1 MKNWGKEFMDQNIAE
16 VLVDEES
23 ICRRVHE
30 LGEEISKD
38 YAGKE
43 LVFVCILRGAC
54 IFFTDLAREVKV
66 HMKMD
71 FMSISSYGD
80 AQKTSGIVSIK
91 KDIDTS
97 ITGKH
102 VVIVEDIMD
111 SGLTLSYLTR
121 LLAAREPASL
131 RICCLLDKP
140 ERRECEITPDYV
152 GFTIPNKFVVGYGL
166 DYENYYRNL
175 PYVGV
180 LSPDAVK

>member
-1 MKNWGKEFMDQNIAE
+1 MENRGEAFMNKNIGE
-16 VLVDEES
+16 VLLDEKTIEK
-23 ICRRVHE
+23 RVKE

-38 YAGKE
+38 YAGKD
-43 LVFVCILRGAC
+43 LVMICILKGASV
-54 IFFTDLAREVKV
+54 FYSDLSRAVKV
-66 HMKMD
+66 HFKMD

-80 AQKTSGIVSIK
+80 AEKTSGIVSIK

-121 LLAAREPASL
+121 LLAARQPESL

-140 ERRECEITPDYV
+140 ERRECEISPDYV

-166 DYENYYRNL
+166 DYEGYYRNL

-180 LSPDAVK
+180 LSPTAIH